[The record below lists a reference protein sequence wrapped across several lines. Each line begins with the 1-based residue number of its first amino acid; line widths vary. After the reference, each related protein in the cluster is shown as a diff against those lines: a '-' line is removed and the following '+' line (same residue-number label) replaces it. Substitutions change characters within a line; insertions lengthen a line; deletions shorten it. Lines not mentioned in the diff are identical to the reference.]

1 MNCNNNHAAPI
12 FVRLLACLH
21 ACLFVCL
28 LARLLGRLFVYRSFF
43 FLLSDWPFRNWP
55 IAKLNSCLCVILNML
70 NSMNKISHQ
79 CSCTDNDCC
88 HRRISLLLL
97 SFLFGGCTDLPYPE
111 ICSSFAERKN
121 RLTGLPELW
130 IEAWSSFVCRTTFCV
145 EWVIRALSDLFSS
158 IRYSK
163 VTDILY
169 NFNNSCFTSVE
180 KKKEKK
186 IDKTRITCFVLTR
199 LDIFFS
205 FSFSLGLS
213 KRMYDVTRWQTEVTL
228 TVSLTEWRRAFS
240 CLTLWH
246 EVIFYTTSR
255 NKTLPSC

>member
-163 VTDILY
+163 VTEILY

-180 KKKEKK
+180 KKRKK
-186 IDKTRITCFVLTR
+186 KLIKPGLRVLF
-199 LDIFFS
+199 L
-205 FSFSLGLS
+205 LG
-213 KRMYDVTRWQTEVTL
+213 
-228 TVSLTEWRRAFS
+228 
-240 CLTLWH
+240 
-246 EVIFYTTSR
+246 
-255 NKTLPSC
+255 